1 MNEKHET
8 GGIAVHPF
16 IALVIQE
23 CFGGLPATPQEW
35 DQTLL
40 EIKTLILEIK
50 NWHLCVDDSTHW
62 TYIVPPDKNIPL
74 KKPYYYALGDWSL
87 CNTNFSDCR
96 LLLKLPKLKKV
107 DLSLCRLEHEDV
119 LETLQSLGIE
129 IERSR

>member
-1 MNEKHET
+1 
-8 GGIAVHPF
+8 
-16 IALVIQE
+16 L
-23 CFGGLPATPQEW
+23 
-35 DQTLL
+35 D
-40 EIKTLILEIK
+40 IKTLILEIK

-74 KKPYYYALGDWSL
+74 KKPYYYALGDWSLIGRMQNLERLVIEHLCIEDFSFLAECKNVETLSL